1 MELVL
6 IRGLPGSGK
15 STMARV
21 LAQIGFEHYE
31 ADQYFM
37 RDGRYAFDAAKL
49 KDAHAWC
56 LKAVNE
62 AMQANLRC
70 VVANTFTQAWE
81 IEPYIKA
88 ARENGYQSIRILTA
102 TGDYGS
108 VHGVPRDV
116 IDRMA
121 NRWESFSIWD
131 IK

>member
-21 LAQIGFEHYE
+21 LAQVGFEHYE

-37 RDGRYAFDAAKL
+37 RDGRYEFDAAKL

-56 LKAVNE
+56 LS
-62 AMQANLRC
+62 QAKECMANGYPC
-70 VVANTFTQAWE
+70 VIANTFTQAWE

-88 ARENGYQSIRILTA
+88 ARENCYQSIRILTA

-131 IK
+131 FQ